1 MTNAEFSP
9 PQWSMTKAD
18 IKGGGDSGILRSG
31 RRPPCRRWRGG
42 RRVTG
47 PAVESRTPVK
57 PVERHHGGL
66 GGAGRQGLV
75 GRVVASEGM
84 PVETVGGEQ
93 RSPVIVEPA
102 SIDATARK
110 RYRRCYRQ

>member
-1 MTNAEFSP
+1 VSKMARGS
-9 PQWSMTKAD
+9 QSDGA
-18 IKGGGDSGILRSG
+18 GGGEPNASE
-31 RRPPCRRWRGG
+31 
-42 RRVTG
+42 
-47 PAVESRTPVK
+47 A
-57 PVERHHGGL
+57 
-66 GGAGRQGLV
+66 GGAASRWLGWSRSARVGG

-84 PVETVGGEQ
+84 TVETVGGEQ

>member
-1 MTNAEFSP
+1 MAWVE
-9 PQWSMTKAD
+9 QVG
-18 IKGGGDSGILRSG
+18 KGWG
-31 RRPPCRRWRGG
+31 
-42 RRVTG
+42 
-47 PAVESRTPVK
+47 
-57 PVERHHGGL
+57 
-66 GGAGRQGLV
+66 